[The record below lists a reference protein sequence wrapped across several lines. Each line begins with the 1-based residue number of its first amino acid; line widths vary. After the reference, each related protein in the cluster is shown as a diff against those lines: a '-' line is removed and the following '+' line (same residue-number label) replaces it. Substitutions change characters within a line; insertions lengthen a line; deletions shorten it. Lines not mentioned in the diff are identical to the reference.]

1 MRKNYEKRGEDMND
15 KTKLREAFDKA
26 LPKNTPKPPYLK
38 HSVAAFTVGGGICV
52 FAQFLI
58 NTFQSFGM
66 TYAEASS
73 LETIILIFIT
83 GLLTALGIFDKIG
96 RIAGAGTFVPITG
109 FANSIV
115 SSAIEFK
122 AEGWIF
128 GLGGNM
134 FKVAGPVLVYGITS
148 SWIVGIIYYL
158 YLMVA

>member
-1 MRKNYEKRGEDMND
+1 MDD
-15 KTKLREAFDKA
+15 KAKLRESFEKA
-26 LPKNTPKPPYLK
+26 AAKNAPKPPYFK
-38 HSVAAFTVGGGICV
+38 HGFAAFTVGGGICV

-66 TYAEASS
+66 TYSEASAT
-73 LETIILIFIT
+73 ETIVVIFIT
-83 GLLTALGIFDKIG
+83 GLLTALGLFDRIG
-96 RIAGAGTFVPITG
+96 RVAGAGTFVPITG

-148 SWIVGIIYYL
+148 SWVVGIVYYL
-158 YLMVA
+158 YLLVA

>member
-1 MRKNYEKRGEDMND
+1 MDD
-15 KTKLREAFDKA
+15 KTKLREAFNQA
-26 LPKNTPKPPYLK
+26 VPKNAPKPPYFK
-38 HSVAAFTVGGGICV
+38 HGFSAFTIGGGICV

-66 TYAEASS
+66 TPSEASA
-73 LETIILIFIT
+73 LQTIIFIFLT
-83 GLLTALGIFDKIG
+83 GLLTALGLFDKIG

-148 SWIVGIIYYL
+148 SWIVGIIYYIF
-158 YLMVA
+158 LMVS

>member
-1 MRKNYEKRGEDMND
+1 MDD
-15 KTKLREAFDKA
+15 KTKLREAFDTA
-26 LPKNTPKPPYLK
+26 APKNAPKPPYFK
-38 HSVAAFTVGGGICV
+38 HGFAAFTIGGGICV

-58 NTFQSFGM
+58 NTFQSLGM
-66 TYAEASS
+66 TSSEAAA
-73 LETIILIFIT
+73 LETIVLVFIT
-83 GLLTALGIFDKIG
+83 GLLTALGLFDKIG

-134 FKVAGPVLVYGITS
+134 FKVAGPVLVYGITT
-148 SWIVGIIYYL
+148 SWIVGIIYYI